1 MRRDEK
7 GEKKREGNRE
17 EVWREEKREKGK
29 QGDKVGEAVWRCQG
43 ERLLKVQRQF
53 SYTVDVAE
61 VAKQSLCARVLRL
74 HILWS
79 VHARDLEHVRE
90 VEREGMRASVLKGAQ
105 SMKHSSIS
113 KGQGEHCEASPQK
126 PSSPFY
132 VCRLL

>member
-1 MRRDEK
+1 MRRERRK
-7 GEKKREGNRE
+7 GRGNRE
-17 EVWREEKREKGK
+17 QVWREEEREKGK

-43 ERLLKVQRQF
+43 ERLLEVQKQF
-53 SYTVDVAE
+53 SYMVDVAE

-74 HILWS
+74 HILRR
-79 VHARDLEHVRE
+79 VRARDLEHVRE
-90 VEREGMRASVLKGAQ
+90 VEREGIRASVLKGAR